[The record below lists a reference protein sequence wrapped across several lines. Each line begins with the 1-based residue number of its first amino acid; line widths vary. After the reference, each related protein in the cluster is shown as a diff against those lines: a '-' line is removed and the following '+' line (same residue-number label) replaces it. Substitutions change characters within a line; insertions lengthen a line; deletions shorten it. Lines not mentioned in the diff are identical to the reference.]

1 MKNIV
6 AVIEEHKNQI
16 DDAGIFLLETASKL
30 ATEMQAVL
38 KVEILKDVQSI
49 QVREYAAALRKVI
62 QAQEPSVYLLPA
74 TQFGNELASMT
85 AIGLG
90 EVCGL
95 ICDAAEISSIRKD
108 TGKTGV
114 SIRRLAT
121 DGRSVTVY
129 ECKEDTVQ
137 LVTVKPQ
144 KPQWNTVEDE
154 GWNKKSGVE
163 NLPAAEVIKSG
174 KMAKAELYDTGLK
187 MKETGL
193 TTEQLLIQKYAVQ
206 LLDKAEEKQILFPV
220 IIKDTPEI
228 LCDYTE
234 NTEVLDI
241 EHADYVFSGGR
252 GIGGKEGYQKLEELA
267 AACGAKTSTSRANV
281 DEGWIS
287 KERQVGLSGKII
299 APKVYFAVG
308 ISGAA
313 HHVIGIENAET
324 VIAVNL
330 DRNAPIFDVADLG
343 IVADGQKVIERLLQL
358 MK

>member
-1 MKNIV
+1 MKNII

-16 DDAGIFLLETASKL
+16 DDAGIFLLETASEL
-30 ATEMQAVL
+30 ATKMQAVL

-62 QAQEPSVYLLPA
+62 QAQEPSVYLLAA

-95 ICDAAEISSIRKD
+95 ICDAAEISNIRKD

-144 KPQWNTVEDE
+144 KPQWNAN
-154 GWNKKSGVE
+154 G
-163 NLPAAEVIKSG
+163 
-174 KMAKAELYDTGLK
+174 
-187 MKETGL
+187 
-193 TTEQLLIQKYAVQ
+193 QLQMQKYAVQ

-252 GIGGKEGYQKLEELA
+252 GIGGREGYQKLEELA
-267 AACGAKTSTSRANV
+267 AACGAKTATSRANV

>member
-1 MKNIV
+1 MKNII
-6 AVIEEHKNQI
+6 AVIEEHKNLI

-30 ATEMQAVL
+30 ATEMQAAL
-38 KVEILKDVQSI
+38 KVEILKDAQSI
-49 QVREYAAALRKVI
+49 QVREYAGALRKVI
-62 QAQEPSVYLLPA
+62 QAQEPSVYLFAA

-85 AIGLG
+85 AIGLE

-95 ICDAAEISSIRKD
+95 ICDAAEISSISKD
-108 TGKTGV
+108 TGKAGV
-114 SIRRLAT
+114 CVRRLAT

-137 LVTVKPQ
+137 LVTIKPQ
-144 KPQWNTVEDE
+144 KPQLNIVKDE
-154 GWNKKSGVE
+154 GWDDRSD
-163 NLPAAEVIKSG
+163 L
-174 KMAKAELYDTGLK
+174 
-187 MKETGL
+187 
-193 TTEQLLIQKYAVQ
+193 
-206 LLDKAEEKQILFPV
+206 LFPV
-220 IIKDTPEI
+220 ILQDTPET

-241 EHADYVFSGGR
+241 EHAEYVFSGGR
-252 GIGGKEGYQKLEELA
+252 GIGGREGYQKLEELA
-267 AACGAKTSTSRANV
+267 AVCGAKTATSRANV

-313 HHVIGIENAET
+313 HHVIGIEDAET

>member
-1 MKNIV
+1 MKNII

-144 KPQWNTVEDE
+144 KPRWNAN
-154 GWNKKSGVE
+154 G
-163 NLPAAEVIKSG
+163 
-174 KMAKAELYDTGLK
+174 
-187 MKETGL
+187 
-193 TTEQLLIQKYAVQ
+193 QLQIQKYAVQ
-206 LLDKAEEKQILFPV
+206 LLDKAEEKQILFPI

-267 AACGAKTSTSRANV
+267 AACGAKTATSRANV

-313 HHVIGIENAET
+313 HHVIGIEDAET

>member
-1 MKNIV
+1 MKNII

-108 TGKTGV
+108 TGKMGV
-114 SIRRLAT
+114 CVRRLAT
-121 DGRSVTVY
+121 DGKSVTVY
-129 ECKEDTVQ
+129 ECKEDIVQ
-137 LVTVKPQ
+137 FVTVKPQ
-144 KPQWNTVEDE
+144 KPRWNAN
-154 GWNKKSGVE
+154 G
-163 NLPAAEVIKSG
+163 
-174 KMAKAELYDTGLK
+174 
-187 MKETGL
+187 
-193 TTEQLLIQKYAVQ
+193 QLQMQKYAVQ

-252 GIGGKEGYQKLEELA
+252 GIGGREGYQKLEELA
-267 AACGAKTSTSRANV
+267 AACGAKTATSRANV

>member
-1 MKNIV
+1 MKNII

-95 ICDAAEISSIRKD
+95 ICDAVEISNIRKD

-144 KPQWNTVEDE
+144 KPQWNAN
-154 GWNKKSGVE
+154 G
-163 NLPAAEVIKSG
+163 
-174 KMAKAELYDTGLK
+174 
-187 MKETGL
+187 
-193 TTEQLLIQKYAVQ
+193 QLQMQKYAVQ

-252 GIGGKEGYQKLEELA
+252 GIGGREGYQKLEELA
-267 AACGAKTSTSRANV
+267 AACGAKTATSRANV

-313 HHVIGIENAET
+313 HHVIGIEDAET

>member
-1 MKNIV
+1 MKNII

-49 QVREYAAALRKVI
+49 QVREYAAALRKLI

-108 TGKTGV
+108 TGKMGV
-114 SIRRLAT
+114 CVRRLAT
-121 DGRSVTVY
+121 DGKSVTVY
-129 ECKEDTVQ
+129 ECKEDIVQ
-137 LVTVKPQ
+137 FVTVKPQ
-144 KPQWNTVEDE
+144 KPRWNAN
-154 GWNKKSGVE
+154 G
-163 NLPAAEVIKSG
+163 
-174 KMAKAELYDTGLK
+174 
-187 MKETGL
+187 
-193 TTEQLLIQKYAVQ
+193 QLQMQKYAVQ

-252 GIGGKEGYQKLEELA
+252 GIGGREGYQKLEELA
-267 AACGAKTSTSRANV
+267 AACGAKTATSRANV

-313 HHVIGIENAET
+313 HHVIGIEDAET